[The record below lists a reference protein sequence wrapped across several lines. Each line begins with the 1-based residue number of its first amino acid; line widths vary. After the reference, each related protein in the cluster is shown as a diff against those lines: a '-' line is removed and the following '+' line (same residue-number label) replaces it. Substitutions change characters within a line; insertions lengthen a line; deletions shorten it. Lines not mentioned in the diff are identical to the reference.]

1 MWDNTALIVVDVQF
15 GLFTRETP
23 IYMADELIK
32 NINTLINRAYS
43 AKVPVFFIQHCSE
56 RLKQGSNEWQLHS
69 KLQFSDDDTFITKTK
84 PNSFFGTSL
93 KKELD
98 VRQIKKVVI
107 VGVWTHNCVQATCKG
122 AKRLGYE
129 VILVKDGHSRDGEE
143 IVAMNSIES
152 WNEELSKGIVELM
165 LTHEIDFKDRETTN

>member
-1 MWDNTALIVVDVQF
+1 MWDNTALIVIDVQL

-23 IYMADELIK
+23 IYNADDLIK
-32 NINTLINRAYS
+32 NINTLINRAHS
-43 AKVPVFFIQHCSE
+43 TKVPVFFIQHSSP
-56 RLKQGSNEWQLHS
+56 RLKQGSNEWQFHP
-69 KLQFSDDDTFITKTK
+69 KLQVSDNDTFIMKTK
-84 PNSFFGTSL
+84 PNSFFGTNL
-93 KKELD
+93 KDELD
-98 VRQIKKVVI
+98 AREITKVVI
-107 VGVWTHNCVQATCKG
+107 VGIWTHNCVQATCKG

-165 LTHEIDFKDRETTN
+165 MTHEIRF